1 MDDDQGEMGE
11 VRSQR
16 RRRPRA
22 LEPGW
27 QRGRAPQPPPPAH
40 SRAATPSTQAPGHPV
55 PGHAEDSTQP
65 SLASLD
71 QTVAQLQDQ
80 LEQLEDHVNNLRVAC
95 FAVASQ
101 TTYLVRA
108 FLDTAGMHQPAAGQ
122 ASAIEALTS
131 RGTGNAV
138 TASVGTVVA
147 GTAPGRALPS
157 DILQQLR
164 ASLAAMHDL
173 EQAFRQRTAPQPQS
187 PSGGGPAH
195 PHATRH

>member
-1 MDDDQGEMGE
+1 M
-11 VRSQR
+11 
-16 RRRPRA
+16 
-22 LEPGW
+22 
-27 QRGRAPQPPPPAH
+27 
-40 SRAATPSTQAPGHPV
+40 
-55 PGHAEDSTQP
+55 
-65 SLASLD
+65 ASLD

-108 FLDTAGMHQPAAGQ
+108 FLETVGMHQPAAGQ
-122 ASAIEALTS
+122 APAIEALTAP
-131 RGTGNAV
+131 GTGTAV
-138 TASVGTVVA
+138 TVSVGTVVA

-157 DILQQLR
+157 DILQQMR

-173 EQAFRQRTAPQPQS
+173 EQAFRQRTAPQPQPQS